1 MTGDEMERAIQF
13 LLQAQAN
20 FFADLEG
27 LKESQQR
34 ATESQQ
40 RLSESQQQL
49 AESQQ
54 RTDAQLQALT
64 ENVEAM
70 RLEMREA
77 MENLIVANE
86 VTRDLAQQIG
96 QLAMNTS
103 QRVTKLENRV
113 ETLEQRS

>member
-13 LLQAQAN
+13 LLQAQAG

-27 LKESQQR
+27 LKESHQR
-34 ATESQQ
+34 
-40 RLSESQQQL
+40 L

-54 RTDAQLQALT
+54 RTDAQIQALT

-96 QLAMNTS
+96 QLAINTS
-103 QRVTKLENRV
+103 QRVGRLENRV
-113 ETLEQRS
+113 DTLEQRP